1 MKIQNVWTEEVQEV
15 SNVFQSREG
24 EIIYRISSRPGAKP
38 GQRFFAEHPQFRA
51 GNANADG
58 WQILYLDSSWK
69 VVGNTKEATPA
80 KAEEAPKPETKPAP
94 KAHPT
99 PDEDAMQLA
108 AILGRMKGGQI
119 DESRVIELIK
129 AELEKQDTRK
139 VEYQTPWS
147 SNIVEGCKIKDFDDI
162 CAWVMQGEPIYMY
175 GPAGCGK
182 SHTAAQ
188 IAEALGL
195 DFYESMQLNFA
206 HEVKGYGDAGGN
218 YVETPFYKA
227 FKNGGIF
234 FFDEM
239 DRSAAEA
246 LTTLNTAIANKR
258 FDFPV
263 VGNVKAHPN
272 FRVIAAGNT
281 LMDGASD
288 EYVAG
293 MQQDGSV
300 KDRFCFWPVDY
311 EKQLE
316 KQLANGDD
324 SIVDFCHD
332 LRKAAKAAGLKLT
345 VSYRA
350 IKTMAN
356 PNLNG
361 NKARVIEA
369 AILKSYGKDEA
380 RILYGQLEDKK
391 SDWAKAL
398 KEIADR

>member
-1 MKIQNVWTEEVQEV
+1 MKIKNVWNDEVQEV
-15 SNVFQSREG
+15 SNVFQTREG

-38 GQRFFAEHPQFRA
+38 GTKFFQDHPQFTPA
-51 GNANADG
+51 ANTNPEG
-58 WQILYLDSSWK
+58 WQVLFLDSNWT
-69 VVGNTKEATPA
+69 VVGNSEKATP
-80 KAEEAPKPETKPAP
+80 KPQPEPEAPKAETP
-94 KAHPT
+94 KAAPT
-99 PDEDAMQLA
+99 PDEDAIQLA

-119 DESRVIELIK
+119 DESRVIELIR
-129 AELEKQDTRK
+129 AELDKQDTRK

-147 SNIVEGCKIKDFDDI
+147 SKIVEGSKIKDFDEI
-162 CAWVMQGEPIYMY
+162 CAWVMQGEAIYMH

-206 HEVKGYGDAGGN
+206 HEVKGYGDAAGN
-218 YVETPFYKA
+218 FVETPFYKA
-227 FKNGGIF
+227 FKYGGLF
-234 FFDEM
+234 FFDEI

-246 LTTLNTAIANKR
+246 LTTLNTALANRR

-272 FRVIAAGNT
+272 FRIIAAGNT
-281 LMDGASD
+281 LMDGAST

-311 EKQLE
+311 EITLERQLS
-316 KQLANGDD
+316 NGDD
-324 SIVDFCHD
+324 SIVDFVHD
-332 LRKAAKAAGLKLT
+332 LRRSAKAANMQLT

-361 NKARVIEA
+361 NKKRVLES

-380 RILYGQLEDKK
+380 RVLYGGLEDKK
-391 SDWAKAL
+391 NVWASAL
-398 KEIADR
+398 KEIA